1 MAKKPT
7 RFGKFLLVFDEWTTV
22 KFEHCQVHTGS
33 YKRQT
38 LCGFAA
44 QRIKLFIINKFYD
57 IFIMF

>member
-1 MAKKPT
+1 MACV
-7 RFGKFLLVFDEWTTV
+7 VF
-22 KFEHCQVHTGS
+22 FAQVHTGS